1 MRMHMGRGEEE
12 HGDTARDWQGT
23 GPPVKD
29 DRGEERVCGWWRQV
43 ERIRDPWIGEPW
55 GQQGPGHRSKTSR
68 GGNRTG

>member
-1 MRMHMGRGEEE
+1 MHMGRGEEE

-29 DRGEERVCGWWRQV
+29 DRGEDRVCGWWRQV

-55 GQQGPGHRSKTSR
+55 GR
-68 GGNRTG
+68 